1 MSGTEHDAI
10 DQEKPAIDA
19 DNARPDTADRDIDRT
34 RSVLAEWL
42 ATKLGPGAS
51 PEITEIAA
59 PSGSG
64 MSSETL
70 LVDASWIDADGGVG
84 VDAGARERCV
94 HRLVVRVAPEPTS
107 VPVFPTYDLVR
118 QFETM
123 RLVAQH
129 SDVAVPNALWVE
141 ADPTV
146 LGGEFFVMERV
157 DGQVPPDVLPYNFGS
172 WVTEASDDERARL
185 QRSAIGVLADL
196 HAIPDASVTFELLAA
211 PGDDRSA
218 LRAHVDATRDY
229 YEWVAGDGYRHPLLE
244 AGFDWLEA
252 HWPDDE
258 GPTVLSW
265 GDARIGNMMFRDFEP
280 VAVLD
285 WEMAALAPPEVDLA
299 WTIFLHRFFEDIAAQ
314 MELPGLPAMFR
325 RAEVEATYAELSG
338 HTPHHMDWHTAYAAL
353 RHGVVMARVQR
364 RPVHYGQTEMP
375 ADPDDLVMH
384 RATIEEM
391 LAGTYWDRV
400 GTD

>member
-34 RSVLAEWL
+34 CSVLAEWL

-51 PEITEIAA
+51 PEITEIGA

-70 LVDASWIDADGGVG
+70 LVDASWTDADGGVG

-146 LGGEFFVMERV
+146 LGG
-157 DGQVPPDVLPYNFGS
+157 D
-172 WVTEASDDERARL
+172 
-185 QRSAIGVLADL
+185 
-196 HAIPDASVTFELLAA
+196 
-211 PGDDRSA
+211 
-218 LRAHVDATRDY
+218 
-229 YEWVAGDGYRHPLLE
+229 AGDAVRLKITDGDRTWWYEDGELTGGGE
-244 AGFDWLEA
+244 A
-252 HWPDDE
+252 DE
-258 GPTVLSW
+258 
-265 GDARIGNMMFRDFEP
+265 
-280 VAVLD
+280 
-285 WEMAALAPPEVDLA
+285 
-299 WTIFLHRFFEDIAAQ
+299 
-314 MELPGLPAMFR
+314 
-325 RAEVEATYAELSG
+325 
-338 HTPHHMDWHTAYAAL
+338 
-353 RHGVVMARVQR
+353 
-364 RPVHYGQTEMP
+364 
-375 ADPDDLVMH
+375 
-384 RATIEEM
+384 
-391 LAGTYWDRV
+391 
-400 GTD
+400 